1 MLSGNNLNCS
11 TPFSCLFV
19 LGILFLFNLAYSF
32 ILFIFFFF
40 KSLNR
45 HPWTKVF
52 AYCFSH
58 TCLKRWPLLCWEGPC
73 DHTSVLANKTENIRP
88 IIAKVSVKQQSTSK
102 HQCLSNKVKKDD
114 HQLRKLQKKYRTVD
128 LQLCTGH
135 IKTSV
140 VHLFTTGLSQTSARF
155 CLY

>member
-1 MLSGNNLNCS
+1 MPTVPLRLHA
-11 TPFSCLFV
+11 CLCLVFCFC
-19 LGILFLFNLAYSF
+19 LIWRIYSF
-32 ILFIFFFF
+32 FQHFF
-40 KSLNR
+40 KSWNK

-114 HQLRKLQKKYRTVD
+114 HQLRNLQKKYLTVD
-128 LQLCTGH
+128 LQLWTGQ

-140 VHLFTTGLSQTSARF
+140 VHLFTTGLSQTSTRF